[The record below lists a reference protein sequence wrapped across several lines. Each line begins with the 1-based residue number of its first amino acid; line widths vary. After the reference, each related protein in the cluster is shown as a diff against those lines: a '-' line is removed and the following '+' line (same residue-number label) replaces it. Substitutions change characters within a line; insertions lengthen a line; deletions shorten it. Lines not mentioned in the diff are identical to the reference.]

1 VRLQDAYWFP
11 AMAVYPDVSSPVVT
25 IADRQL
31 AQGKTEVVSLLEAV
45 ADADNMASR
54 AVTTAQSADPQ
65 IARVWVSGTDLHI
78 EAVLPGRT
86 TVDVTT
92 DSNGK
97 LASTS
102 FTVTVTKASMKGD
115 VNMDGQ
121 VDISDVTELINIML
135 GSVLCNYDPAAA
147 DYNSDWKIDITD
159 ATMLINRLLYGTD
172 F

>member
-1 VRLQDAYWFP
+1 
-11 AMAVYPDVSSPVVT
+11 M
-25 IADRQL
+25 
-31 AQGKTEVVSLLEAV
+31 
-45 ADADNMASR
+45 
-54 AVTTAQSADPQ
+54 
-65 IARVWVSGTDLHI
+65 
-78 EAVLPGRT
+78 
-86 TVDVTT
+86 TT

-121 VDISDVTELINIML
+121 VDISDVTELINILL

-147 DYNSDWKIDITD
+147 DYNSDGKIDITD

-172 F
+172 Y